1 MSAADPGRECRL
13 ALDVRGPGA
22 AREDAFAAV
31 RRGVEEE
38 GVVPSPAR
46 ARWAASMMAFSSE
59 AIRSY
64 VFRASRWTQAME
76 EPGRMSWN
84 WWSRTVFQIR
94 SKSSYG

>member
-1 MSAADPGRECRL
+1 
-13 ALDVRGPGA
+13 
-22 AREDAFAAV
+22 
-31 RRGVEEE
+31 
-38 GVVPSPAR
+38 
-46 ARWAASMMAFSSE
+46 MMAFSSE